1 MSEQYH
7 PPGSTS
13 ASKGVDPAEASVGEL
28 VTEVTRD
35 LTTLV
40 RQELE
45 LARAEIK
52 EEVAK
57 AGKGAGLLGGAGFAG
72 YLVLLFL
79 SLALMFGLA
88 AWLNAL
94 GWAALIVAVLWGIV
108 TAVLYARGRRSLRE
122 VNPKPER
129 TIDTVKED
137 VEWAKTRTR

>member
-13 ASKGVDPAEASVGEL
+13 ASGRVEPTEASVGEL

-45 LARAEIK
+45 LARAEMK

-79 SLALMFGLA
+79 SLALMFGLD
-88 AWLNAL
+88 AWMPT
-94 GWAALIVAVLWGIV
+94 GWAALIVAVLWAIV

>member
-13 ASKGVDPAEASVGEL
+13 ASGRVDPADVSVGEL
-28 VTEVTRD
+28 VSEVTRD

-45 LARAEIK
+45 LARAEMK

-79 SLALMFGLA
+79 SLALMFGLD
-88 AWLNAL
+88 AWMPI
-94 GWAALIVAVLWGIV
+94 GWAALIVAVLWAIV
-108 TAVLYARGRRSLRE
+108 TAVLYARGRHSLRE

-137 VEWAKTRTR
+137 VEWAKTRTQ

>member
-7 PPGSTS
+7 PSGSS
-13 ASKGVDPAEASVGEL
+13 AQQGRVDPTEASVGSL
-28 VTEVTRD
+28 VSEVTRD
-35 LTTLV
+35 LTALF

-45 LARAEIK
+45 LAKAEIK

-72 YLVLLFL
+72 YLLLLFL
-79 SLALMFGLA
+79 SLALMFGLW
-88 AWLNAL
+88 AWMPL

-108 TAVLYARGRRSLRE
+108 AAVLYTRGRRSLAE
-122 VNPKPER
+122 VSPKPER
-129 TIDTVKED
+129 TIETMKED

>member
-13 ASKGVDPAEASVGEL
+13 ASGRVEPTEASVGEL

-45 LARAEIK
+45 LARAEMK

-79 SLALMFGLA
+79 SLALMFGLDG
-88 AWLNAL
+88 WMPI
-94 GWAALIVAVLWGIV
+94 GWAALIVAVLWAIV

-137 VEWAKTRTR
+137 VEWAKTRTQ

>member
-1 MSEQYH
+1 MSEQYQA
-7 PPGSTS
+7 PGA
-13 ASKGVDPAEASVGEL
+13 ASSPSVDPTQASVGDL
-28 VTEVTRD
+28 VSEVTRD

-45 LARAEIK
+45 LAKAEIK

-72 YLVLLFL
+72 YLLLLFL
-79 SLALMFGLA
+79 SLALMFGLW
-88 AWLNAL
+88 AWMEL

-108 TAVLYARGRRSLRE
+108 AAVLYARGRRSLRE

-129 TIDTVKED
+129 TIETMKED